1 MDSQIIS
8 HNSSRQE
15 LRSHMSSLVIAID
28 GPAGSGK
35 STTARAVADRLGWL
49 YVDTGAMYR
58 AFALKARRAGVA
70 LTDAQALVKL
80 AGETDIALVQREEHI
95 AVLLDGEDVS
105 SQIRSEDV
113 GKGASEVATVSGVR
127 RRMVEL
133 QRKMGEKGRVVLEGR
148 DTTTVVFPDAVLK
161 VYVTAS
167 LGERAKRRK
176 VQLDDMNEQN
186 SLEDITEGMAERDRR
201 DESRED
207 SPLRIAEG
215 AMIVDTSALTIDE
228 QVEQVLREARRV
240 GIVF

>member
-1 MDSQIIS
+1 
-8 HNSSRQE
+8 
-15 LRSHMSSLVIAID
+15 MSSLVIAID

-70 LTDAQALVKL
+70 LTDARALSDL
-80 AGETDIALVQREEHI
+80 AAETDIAFVQGEDHI
-95 AVLLDGEDVS
+95 VVLLDGEDVS
-105 SQIRSEDV
+105 SQIRSEEV

-133 QRKMGEKGRVVLEGR
+133 QREMGKKGQVVLEGR
-148 DTTTVVFPDAVLK
+148 DTTTVVFPDAVLR

-167 LGERAKRRK
+167 LEERAKRRK
-176 VQLDDMNEQN
+176 AQLDDMNEQS
-186 SLEDITEGMAERDRR
+186 SLDDITENMTERDRR

-215 AMIVDTSALTIDE
+215 AMILDTSALTINE
-228 QVEQVLREARRV
+228 QVERVLREARRL
-240 GIVF
+240 GIGF